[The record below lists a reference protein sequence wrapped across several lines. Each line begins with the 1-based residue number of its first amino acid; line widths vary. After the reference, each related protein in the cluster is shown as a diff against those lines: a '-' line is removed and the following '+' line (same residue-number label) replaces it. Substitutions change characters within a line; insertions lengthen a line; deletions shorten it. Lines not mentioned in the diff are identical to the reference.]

1 MSSSKIITD
10 PEQVTGVTSVEGS
23 FSVNFDDDGNI
34 SSMVEHVGDKRTA
47 LDPNSSKFQGLLLT
61 NAVND
66 AQIGRAHV

>member
-47 LDPNSSKFQGLLLT
+47 LDPNGTKFVALE
-61 NAVND
+61 
-66 AQIGRAHV
+66 